1 MSSCVPMI
9 TTTQTSWFAPL
20 LKQAIS
26 HKGMSVR
33 RLAQVW
39 RPDENIE
46 TSRRSLNRYLHQGVV
61 PGETIRRELAAALDV
76 PAEHFL
82 GGPADAGPFRG
93 VA

>member
-1 MSSCVPMI
+1 MSWWVPMK
-9 TTTQTSWFAPL
+9 TETQTSWFAPL
-20 LKQAIS
+20 LQQAMN

-61 PGETIRRELAAALDV
+61 PGETIRRELASAVDV

-82 GGPADAGPFRG
+82 GGPGEPGPFRR
-93 VA
+93 AA